1 MRAARYSE
9 YGAGIDIVELP
20 DPHVPPDG
28 VVVRVEATG
37 VCRSDWH
44 AWQGQDGDVS
54 LPHVPGH
61 EFAGTVVEAGGAV
74 TTLRPG
80 VRVVVPFILGC
91 GDCSWCVSGAAQLCP
106 SQLQPG
112 FHLPGS
118 FAELVAVPRADFNVV
133 PLPPEVTFAAA
144 AALGC
149 RFATAWRALIEQG
162 GLGEG
167 QRLVVFGCGGVGL
180 AAIQIALASGASV
193 TAIDPSAAARSRA
206 ESLGAS
212 TQAGPPRDSAAFDL
226 ALDAIGHHDVAAA
239 GLGVLRPGGKL
250 LQVGILG
257 GAGSAE
263 IPLNRL
269 MRNELEI
276 IGSHGMAA
284 AGFPE
289 LISLVASRRLDPAA
303 LVTDRVELATGIDHL
318 RHMPQRPGRVV
329 LIEELAH

>member
-44 AWQGQDGDVS
+44 AWQGHDGDVS

-133 PLPPEVTFAAA
+133 PLPPEVPVASA

-149 RFATAWRALIEQG
+149 RYTTAWRALVEQG
-162 GLGEG
+162 GVDES
-167 QRLVVFGCGGVGL
+167 QRVAVFGCGGVGL
-180 AAIQIALASGASV
+180 AAIQIARAQGADV
-193 TAIDPSAAARSRA
+193 TAIDPAAAARAGA
-206 ESLGAS
+206 EALGATS
-212 TQAGPPRDSAAFDL
+212 VETAPPGDRFDL
-226 ALDAIGHHDVAAA
+226 ALDAIGHRNVTVAA
-239 GLGVLRPGGKL
+239 LETLRPGGKL
-250 LQVGILG
+250 LQVGILDG
-257 GAGSAE
+257 SGSAE
-263 IPLNRL
+263 VPLNRI

-284 AGFPE
+284 KGFPE
-289 LISLVASRRLDPAA
+289 LIELVAQGELDPAA
-303 LVTDRVELATGIDHL
+303 LITDRVDLAAGIDHL
-318 RHMPQRPGRVV
+318 RHMPDRPGRLV
-329 LIEELAH
+329 LIEEMQA